1 MAGSLHD
8 WLKRRERALPVGGMV
23 KVGKD
28 KVGKDR
34 VGKDKVGKD
43 KVGKDKVG
51 KDNVKVKV
59 KTRLTLI
66 RLEVTNQPS
75 FRGVVG

>member
-28 KVGKDR
+28 KVGKD
-34 VGKDKVGKD
+34 
-43 KVGKDKVG
+43 KVG

-59 KTRLTLI
+59 KVDKGN
-66 RLEVTNQPS
+66 VTDIVPD
-75 FRGVVG
+75 

>member
-23 KVGKD
+23 
-28 KVGKDR
+28 
-34 VGKDKVGKD
+34 KVGKD

>member
-23 KVGKD
+23 K
-28 KVGKDR
+28 

>member
-23 KVGKD
+23 KDCKN
-28 KVGKDR
+28 
-34 VGKDKVGKD
+34 
-43 KVGKDKVG
+43 KVG

-59 KTRLTLI
+59 KAG
-66 RLEVTNQPS
+66 EDNVKVKVKVDKGNVTDIVPD
-75 FRGVVG
+75 

>member
-28 KVGKDR
+28 KVGKD
-34 VGKDKVGKD
+34 

-59 KTRLTLI
+59 KVDKGN
-66 RLEVTNQPS
+66 VTDIVPD
-75 FRGVVG
+75 

>member
-51 KDNVKVKV
+51 KDKVGKDNVKVKV
-59 KTRLTLI
+59 KVDKGN
-66 RLEVTNQPS
+66 VTDIVPD
-75 FRGVVG
+75 

>member
-43 KVGKDKVG
+43 KVGKD
-51 KDNVKVKV
+51 NVKVKV
-59 KTRLTLI
+59 KVDKGN
-66 RLEVTNQPS
+66 VTDIVPD
-75 FRGVVG
+75 

>member
-23 KVGKD
+23 KDCKN
-28 KVGKDR
+28 
-34 VGKDKVGKD
+34 
-43 KVGKDKVG
+43 KVG

-59 KTRLTLI
+59 KVDKGN
-66 RLEVTNQPS
+66 VTDIVPD
-75 FRGVVG
+75 

>member
-1 MAGSLHD
+1 MPVMAGSLHD

-28 KVGKDR
+28 KVGKD
-34 VGKDKVGKD
+34 

-59 KTRLTLI
+59 KVDKGN
-66 RLEVTNQPS
+66 VTDIVPD
-75 FRGVVG
+75 

>member
-28 KVGKDR
+28 KVGKD
-34 VGKDKVGKD
+34 
-43 KVGKDKVG
+43 KVG

-59 KTRLTLI
+59 DKGN
-66 RLEVTNQPS
+66 VTDIVPD
-75 FRGVVG
+75 

>member
-23 KVGKD
+23 KVCKV
-28 KVGKDR
+28 KVGKN
-34 VGKDKVGKD
+34 KVGKD

-51 KDNVKVKV
+51 EDKVKVKV
-59 KTRLTLI
+59 KVKVGKDT
-66 RLEVTNQPS
+66 VTDIVPD
-75 FRGVVG
+75 